1 MAIQAHEVLM
11 ARERVSHVIER
22 ETGKLV
28 AQVCQ
33 DIERDLR
40 MPAEEAVAYDLA
52 SRIIQRREELIAA

>member
-1 MAIQAHEVLM
+1 MAIQAHEVLK
-11 ARERVSHVIER
+11 ARERISHVIER

-28 AQVCQ
+28 AQVRQ
-33 DIERDLR
+33 DIERDLW